1 MDWANNCPVFHWPCS
16 RAVDGLTYFITTSRA
31 AVPVNYAANSL
42 LTPNLHLHTKNIK
55 QKIHTLGTL
64 CNPLFKKP
72 TYTTLPPPLHPPHRA
87 LVPYR
92 PFPLTYEQH
101 TETSTTRKILGF
113 RQHRFF
119 FFTRLANFYSVA
131 KKSSNFAILK
141 TEYFSE
147 KLVKPSIDKPST
159 FLEKGKN
166 RVK

>member
-119 FFTRLANFYSVA
+119 FLLGWPIFTRLRKNRVTLRY
-131 KKSSNFAILK
+131 L
-141 TEYFSE
+141 
-147 KLVKPSIDKPST
+147 KPST
-159 FLEKGKN
+159 FQKN
-166 RVK
+166 W

>member
-1 MDWANNCPVFHWPCS
+1 MRTKTIPICVTKQSSKVLLDVGAYGSLRRTSVLWIGQIIVLYLIGHVVGLWTSWPTLS
-16 RAVDGLTYFITTSRA
+16 QLLRA

-64 CNPLFKKP
+64 CNPLLKKP
-72 TYTTLPPPLHPPHRA
+72 IYTTLPPPLHPPHRA

-119 FFTRLANFYSVA
+119 FFYSVGQ
-131 KKSSNFAILK
+131 FLLGCEK
-141 TEYFSE
+141 TE
-147 KLVKPSIDKPST
+147 
-159 FLEKGKN
+159 
-166 RVK
+166 